1 MTGVDKY
8 FAGRTSGGESRTV
21 NKKTAPHVATNDAG
35 ASDDE
40 TCSGGLNA

>member
-8 FAGRTSGGESRTV
+8 FAGRTSGGESRAV

-35 ASDDE
+35 AC
-40 TCSGGLNA
+40 TIAKGPRHA